1 MSDAGKQKAIEVLE
15 AIARLLE
22 LKGEN
27 SFKVRAYV
35 NAARALEMYNEDL
48 HAAARENRLGEIPG
62 IGSAIAAKLTELLT
76 TGRLAY
82 YDKLRD
88 EFPPEIFQL
97 FEIPGLGA
105 KKIKLLYDNLQ
116 IHSIARLEHACKE
129 GKIAE
134 LPGFGKKTAEKLL
147 KAIEER
153 KQHVGSFR
161 LDEAAVLAERILED
175 LREHPAI
182 AQVACAGSYRRR
194 KEVLHDLDF
203 VVSTKEPAVVIADF
217 KSHHLVSEVIAA
229 GDTKVSVRLNNGM
242 QCDLRVVTNAEFP
255 FALAYFTGS
264 KEHNV
269 ALRSR
274 ALKRGWTLNEY
285 RFAEVPGK
293 KSEPIPEIYD
303 EPSLYRALDL
313 EWVEPELRE
322 DRGEITAAE
331 KGTLP
336 SLIRMENLRG
346 TFHVHTN
353 ASDGRA
359 TLEQMADAAMELG
372 LSYLG
377 ISDHSKS
384 SVQANGLDER
394 RLEKQMAE
402 IDRLNETFED
412 FKLFKGVECDIL
424 KDGSLDLSDEIL
436 SRLDFVVAS
445 VHASFAMPEA
455 EMTERI
461 IKAISNPNVTM
472 LGHLT
477 GRLILTREGYAVDI
491 PAVIQAAAETGTI
504 IELNANPRRLDMDW
518 RWWPLARE
526 KGVRC
531 SINPDAHRLPALQN
545 LWFGVQ
551 LARKGWLTRNDVI
564 NTLPLGKVETVLAQ
578 KRGRR

>member
-336 SLIRMENLRG
+336 SLIRVENLRG

>member
-1 MSDAGKQKAIEVLE
+1 
-15 AIARLLE
+15 
-22 LKGEN
+22 
-27 SFKVRAYV
+27 V

-336 SLIRMENLRG
+336 SLIRVENLRG